1 MQGLNYLH
9 ELFFGVLGKEY
20 CNFFYFLMVIQ
31 FLGLITAAVAVLT
44 NLLTSKKLNLYMVVA
59 SLSYLVLFSFGY
71 ITQRMLYSMCLN

>member
-1 MQGLNYLH
+1 MEGLNYFH

-31 FLGLITAAVAVLT
+31 FLGLISAVLAVLT
-44 NLLTSKKLNLYMVVA
+44 YLLTSKKLNLYMVVA